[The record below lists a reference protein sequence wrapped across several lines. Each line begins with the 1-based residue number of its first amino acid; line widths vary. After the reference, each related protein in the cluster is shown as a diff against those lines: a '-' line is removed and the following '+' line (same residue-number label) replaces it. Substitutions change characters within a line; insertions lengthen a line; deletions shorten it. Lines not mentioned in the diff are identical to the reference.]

1 MQLFP
6 GEFPAS
12 AAKELGT
19 HLDISC
25 CDTKVQGEHLA
36 NVYGNANSH
45 LQLLVTEGP
54 SNCRGC
60 EGLWLLSSGGE
71 NEAEELTS

>member
-1 MQLFP
+1 M
-6 GEFPAS
+6 
-12 AAKELGT
+12 
-19 HLDISC
+19 
-25 CDTKVQGEHLA
+25 A

-45 LQLLVTEGP
+45 LQLLVREGP
-54 SNCRGC
+54 SDCRGC